1 MTDLNIKNAE
11 AHRLAKEL
19 AAATG
24 ESMTTAV
31 TVALRERLERIQS
44 DFEVSDILAMAR
56 EIRERLPPG
65 YFDQDFDDQLYD
77 ERGLPR

>member
-1 MTDLNIKNAE
+1 MSMNIKSPE
-11 AHRLAKEL
+11 AYRLAKTL

-24 ESMTTAV
+24 ETMTEAV

-44 DFEVSDILAMAR
+44 DFEASDILAMAR
-56 EIRERLPPG
+56 EIRERMPPG
-65 YFDQDFDDQLYD
+65 HFDQDFDALLYD